1 MTPSERKDTLDGAK
15 GADGEFDIEL
25 EDALQDRPSKRHAG
39 MSKDG
44 KPRPSSSRAKRDS
57 KFGFGGKVGRRAKQN
72 TKESTDDIF
81 GGGGRGNGKPVP
93 GRLVDS
99 HGSLESLLVVPNGL
113 ENRREWR
120 SEESDCNDLFGLSV
134 SGTGPEALNTYSMGT
149 SILYTVFSRKADQY
163 QAKISQDWKA
173 IALNGTHLR
182 NLLL

>member
-1 MTPSERKDTLDGAK
+1 MLECPMTA
-15 GADGEFDIEL
+15 
-25 EDALQDRPSKRHAG
+25 
-39 MSKDG
+39 
-44 KPRPSSSRAKRDS
+44 SRA
-57 KFGFGGKVGRRAKQN
+57 RRPQERNVTQSSGLEAR
-72 TKESTDDIF
+72 SV
-81 GGGGRGNGKPVP
+81 GGRNKIQRRVRTTFSAVEEEGMASLVP
-93 GRLVDS
+93 GGLVDS

-120 SEESDCNDLFGLSV
+120 SEESDRNDLFGLSV